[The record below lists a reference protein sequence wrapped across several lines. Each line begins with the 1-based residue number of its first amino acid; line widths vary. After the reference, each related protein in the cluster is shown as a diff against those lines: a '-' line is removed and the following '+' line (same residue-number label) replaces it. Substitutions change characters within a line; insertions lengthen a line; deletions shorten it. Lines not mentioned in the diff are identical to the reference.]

1 MAAPRPSPT
10 ALGLNCPICLTL
22 FDEPVTLQC
31 GHSLCA
37 ACKDGLVQRKTRVL
51 APSVNEWRANPSFPL
66 GSPHYHTFRTYVE
79 IAPAKTEAYTAVS
92 CPSCRKESRC
102 DALCTSVQLRASIG
116 ALFPELVQARTT
128 VKRLTKALEEARASE
143 AARKAAH
150 VPRLAEKEA
159 AIAAAK
165 AAEQRRVK
173 AIAMEAN
180 EAERLARAAA
190 KAAETKAELG
200 TAQKALDAL
209 ENAQG
214 GGAIAGKKRKR

>member
-1 MAAPRPSPT
+1 MPASRPSPA
-10 ALGLNCPICLTL
+10 ALGLNCPVCLTL

-37 ACKDGLVQRKTRVL
+37 ACKNGLVVPKTREL
-51 APSVNEWRANPSFPL
+51 APAVHEWRADPLFPVGSFR
-66 GSPHYHTFRTYVE
+66 YEKYRTSVQT
-79 IAPAKTEAYTAVS
+79 APAKTEAYSAVS

-128 VKRLTKALEEARASE
+128 VKRLETALQ
-143 AARKAAH
+143 AARVGEFLSRMAH
-150 VPRLAEKEA
+150 TPMLAEKAA
-159 AIAAAK
+159 AIAAAN

-190 KAAETKAELG
+190 KVAETKAELG
-200 TAQKALDAL
+200 AAQRAL
-209 ENAQG
+209 EKAQD
-214 GGAIAGKKRKR
+214 GGAIAGQKRKR